1 MGQTF
6 NFFFARKN
14 PTRVLLVPRVPLWDF
29 FLQNILQLLFF
40 FFLFLLLSL
49 LPLIFSFLLLL
60 LLLLGLWLKKKMFIG
75 LLSAPKEARW
85 GKPLTFF
92 PCWIFCRKK
101 SHKGTLGA
109 ESTFAGI
116 IFAKKREKD
125 VGEVKGRGR
134 RGRREK
140 GGRRR
145 KRKRKKKRK
154 RKQRTCRMFCK
165 KTNLTRVLSTPIIPL

>member
-6 NFFFARKN
+6 NFFFAGIN
-14 PTRVLLVPRVPLWDF
+14 PTRVLLVPRIPLWDF

-40 FFLFLLLSL
+40 FFFFLLLSL
-49 LPLIFSFLLLL
+49 LPLIFSLLLL
-60 LLLLGLWLKKKMFIG
+60 LLLLGLWLKKKKLIG
-75 LLSAPKEARW
+75 LLSTPKEAQW

-101 SHKGTLGA
+101 PHKGTLGV
-109 ESTFAGI
+109 ENTFAGI
-116 IFAKKREKD
+116 IFAKKKKKD
-125 VGEVKGRGR
+125 VGEVEGRGR

-154 RKQRTCRMFCK
+154 RKQRTCKMFCK
-165 KTNLTRVLSTPIIPL
+165 KTNLARVLSTLIIPL